1 MAVRTCSEVLR
12 EEMHILGKSGRWI
25 EKAIQWVLI
34 AIIVDVLVARRD
46 AHEVRLPDD
55 AGLKLLEQ

>member
-1 MAVRTCSEVLR
+1 
-12 EEMHILGKSGRWI
+12 MHILGKSGRWI

-34 AIIVDVLVARRD
+34 AIIVDALVARRD